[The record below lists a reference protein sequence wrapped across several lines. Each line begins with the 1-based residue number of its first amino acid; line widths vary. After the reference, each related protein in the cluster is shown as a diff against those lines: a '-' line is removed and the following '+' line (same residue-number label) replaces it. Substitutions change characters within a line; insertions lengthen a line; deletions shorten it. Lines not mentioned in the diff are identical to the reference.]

1 MSGGGYAR
9 NGNVTKKNSL
19 KSFIQ
24 DDGKKGIELKEEIND
39 IKKHIDNILE
49 RKEEK
54 E

>member
-1 MSGGGYAR
+1 MGGYAR
-9 NGNVTKKNSL
+9 NGNVKKKISL
-19 KSFIQ
+19 TSFVK
-24 DDGKKGIELKEEIND
+24 DDGKEGLELKEEIND